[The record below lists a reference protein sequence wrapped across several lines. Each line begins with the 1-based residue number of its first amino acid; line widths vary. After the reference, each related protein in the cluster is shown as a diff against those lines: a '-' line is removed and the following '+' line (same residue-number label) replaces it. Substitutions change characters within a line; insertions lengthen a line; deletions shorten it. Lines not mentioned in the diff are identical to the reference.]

1 MSHATQGHPRQ
12 GIVRV
17 PTKRGPSEEETEHT
31 PVFLLQEHH
40 EEYEKA
46 KNMTPEDGSLRS
58 EGEGRGHILI
68 ASERINHG
76 ESRGQ
81 II

>member
-1 MSHATQGHPRQ
+1 MNSMKRQ
-12 GIVRV
+12 
-17 PTKRGPSEEETEHT
+17 
-31 PVFLLQEHH
+31 
-40 EEYEKA
+40 

-58 EGEGRGHILI
+58 EGDGRGHILL

-81 II
+81 IIWGEYATGESRRQIIIALERINQLGQSGNDNQLWICL

>member
-46 KNMTPEDGSLRS
+46 KNMTPEDERPQIRMCPLCCWGGV
-58 EGEGRGHILI
+58 EG
-68 ASERINHG
+68 NY
-76 ESRGQ
+76 
-81 II
+81 

>member
-1 MSHATQGHPRQ
+1 MNSMKRQ
-12 GIVRV
+12 
-17 PTKRGPSEEETEHT
+17 
-31 PVFLLQEHH
+31 
-40 EEYEKA
+40 

-76 ESRGQ
+76 ESRRQ
-81 II
+81 IIIALERINQLGQSGNDNQLWICL